1 MSLQDKIASLK
12 QEIAGVKI
20 TDSAALEAFR
30 IQYLGSKGIV
40 KQLFTE
46 LKEVPNE
53 DKRTVGQL
61 LNDLR
66 ITTETIF
73 EELKTK
79 LESSTESD
87 SGIDVTRSA
96 EPSNLGARHPLSIVR
111 SEIINIFE
119 RIGYTVSEGPE
130 IEDDWHNFS
139 ALNFAPE
146 HPARDMQDTF
156 FIEKGETEMALRTH
170 TSSVQVRVMENSTPP
185 IRTISP
191 GRVYRNEAISARAHC
206 FFHQIEGLYID
217 TNVSFADLKQTLDYF
232 AKALFGE
239 KARIRLRPSYFPFT
253 EPSAEVDVSCT
264 ICNSKGCNV
273 CKYTGWLEIL
283 GCGMVDP
290 NVLAASGIDPEK
302 YTGFA
307 FGMGIERIAQLKF
320 KVNDLRLYSEN
331 DVRFLEQF
339 KGVNF

>member
-1 MSLQDKIASLK
+1 MKNNIELLREEIKNFKIDDKISLEK
-12 QEIAGVKI
+12 Y
-20 TDSAALEAFR
+20 R
-30 IQYLGSKGIV
+30 IQFLGTKSVIKD
-40 KQLFTE
+40 LFND
-46 LKEVPNE
+46 LKSVPNE
-53 DKRTVGQL
+53 EKREVGQL
-61 LNDLR
+61 LNGLRGFAEDIFAAAKEKIEAVGDEDSALDLSR
-66 ITTETIF
+66 PADYLTVG
-73 EELKTK
+73 
-79 LESSTESD
+79 S
-87 SGIDVTRSA
+87 
-96 EPSNLGARHPLSIVR
+96 RHPLMLVR
-111 SEIINIFE
+111 SEIIEIFS

-156 FIEKGETEMALRTH
+156 FIEKGENEMALRTH

-206 FFHQIEGLYID
+206 FFHQVEGLYID
-217 TNVSFADLKQTLDYF
+217 KNVSFADLKQTLLYF
-232 AKALFGE
+232 AKELFGE
-239 KARIRLRPSYFPFT
+239 KAQIRMRPSYFPFT
-253 EPSAEVDVSCT
+253 EPSAEVDVSCS

-290 NVLAASGIDPEK
+290 AVLEASGIDSK
-302 YTGFA
+302 VYSGFA
-307 FGMGIERIAQLKF
+307 FGMGVERITQLKY

-331 DVRFLEQF
+331 DVRFLKQF
-339 KGVNF
+339 TAGI

>member
-1 MSLQDKIASLK
+1 MKSKIEETRAAIRSFEVKDNAS
-12 QEIAGVKI
+12 
-20 TDSAALEAFR
+20 LEAFR
-30 IQYLGSKGIV
+30 IQFIGSKGSI
-40 KQLFTE
+40 KNLFGG
-46 LKEVPNE
+46 LKGVPVE
-53 DKRTVGQL
+53 DKRAVGQL

-66 ITTETIF
+66 AEAEQKLATAKEMLETT
-73 EELKTK
+73 
-79 LESSTESD
+79 SVSESD
-87 SGIDVTRSA
+87 CDVSRPG
-96 EPSNLGARHPLSIVR
+96 EPVQLGARHPLSIVR
-111 SEIINIFE
+111 SEIISIFE
-119 RIGYTVSEGPE
+119 RIGYGVSEGPE

-156 FIEKGETEMALRTH
+156 FIEKGEREMALRTH
-170 TSSVQVRVMENSTPP
+170 TSSVQVRVMESSQPP

-217 TNVSFADLKQTLDYF
+217 KNVSFADLKQTLDYF
-232 AKALFGE
+232 AKSLFGE

-264 ICNSKGCNV
+264 ICNAKGCNV
-273 CKYTGWLEIL
+273 CKHTGWLEIL

-290 NVLAASGIDPEK
+290 NVLKASGIDPEV

-307 FGMGIERIAQLKF
+307 FGMGVERIAQLKF

-331 DVRFLEQF
+331 DVRFLDQF
-339 KGVNF
+339 KGVNN